1 MVDPLTALSVASA
14 AVSQMRSLISAGQ
27 DATSAMSKFAGAW
40 SDINYAESKAK
51 NVPWWKTFGG
61 SAEKEALEV
70 FAAKRKMAEMKKE
83 VETLISWTY
92 GPSGLEDYK
101 NILREIKEQRRKQEY
116 RKQEVKEAIINWTV
130 GILALITGVAILAGV
145 FYLIGVKQGKW

>member
-1 MVDPLTALSVASA
+1 MVDPLTALSVAST
-14 AVSQMRSLISAGQ
+14 AVSQIRALISAGQ

-40 SDINYAESKAK
+40 SDINYAESKVK
-51 NVPWWKTFGG
+51 NAPWWKTFGG

-70 FAAKRKMAEMKKE
+70 FAAKRKMVQMKRE
-83 VETLISWTY
+83 VESMISWTY
-92 GPSGLEDYK
+92 GPSGLEEYK
-101 NILREIKEQRRKQEY
+101 NILRQIKEQRRKQEY